1 MRCLNAKSKSI
12 INHCKHIYL
21 GMSYVRRI
29 NKTICEKAI
38 NYTKRDIYTVSL
50 CHMRHNKLEYSYDSH
65 LSLYYGTDLNDTM
78 FDKCLNE

>member
-1 MRCLNAKSKSI
+1 MDKKLPSI
-12 INHCKHIYL
+12 VKRCKHIYL

-50 CHMRHNKLEYSYDSH
+50 CRKRHNKLEYSYDSAI
-65 LSLYYGTDLNDTM
+65 SLYYGSEIYDTM